1 MYRVLLTSVVSISI
15 TLSSSLLATP
25 LPYEQQKAQFK
36 RPDTIPFPADNPYSV
51 QKAALGKMLFF
62 DPRLS
67 NNRNMTCATCHNP
80 SFGWED
86 ATPRSVGDQNS
97 QLGRHSPTII
107 NAAWGNKYFWD
118 GRASSLEEQAKGP
131 IESEVE
137 MNLPLSKAVTRLSQV
152 AQYRTWFAR
161 VFGSEGITA
170 DTITKAI
177 ATFERTIVSG
187 EAPFDRWVNGDE
199 TAISPAAQRGFG
211 LFVGKA
217 KCIDCHSGWNFSDK
231 KFYDIGLSGDDL
243 GRGELTGN
251 AQENF
256 AFKTPSLRNISQRAP
271 YMHDGRFE
279 NLTEVIIHYVSGGI
293 QRPSLA
299 PQMVPLVLNA
309 QEIKDLEQFMLTLT
323 GDDTAVS
330 LPVLPY

>member
-1 MYRVLLTSVVSISI
+1 MLQLYRVLLTSVVSISI
-15 TLSSSLLATP
+15 TLSGSLLANP
-25 LPYEQQKAQFK
+25 LLKEQFK

-86 ATPRSVGDQNS
+86 ATARSVGDQNT
-97 QLGRHSPTII
+97 QLDRHSPSII
-107 NAAWGNKYFWD
+107 NAAWGDRYFWD
-118 GRASSLEEQAKGP
+118 GRAASLEEQAKGP
-131 IESEVE
+131 IESAVE
-137 MNLPLSKAVTRLSQV
+137 MNLPLPEAVARLSQV
-152 AQYRTWFAR
+152 PQYRTWFGR

-170 DTITKAI
+170 DTIAKAI

-199 TAISPAAQRGFG
+199 SAISPAAKRGFD

-217 KCIDCHSGWNFSDK
+217 KCVDCHSGWNFTDMQ
-231 KFYDIGLSGDDL
+231 FHDIGLPGNDL
-243 GRGELTGN
+243 GRGQLTGN

-256 AFKTPSLRNISQRAP
+256 AFKTPSLRNIGQRAP

-279 NLTEVIIHYVSGGI
+279 NLTGVIGHYIPGGVK
-293 QRPSLA
+293 RPTLSTK
-299 PQMVPLVLNA
+299 MVPIALSA
-309 QEIKDLEQFMLTLT
+309 QDINDLEAFMLTLT
-323 GDDTAVS
+323 GEDTAVS
-330 LPVLPY
+330 LPTLPY